1 MRQFGLTE
9 IQATAILDMRLQ
21 RLTQLERTKLIDEYQ
36 EVLKQIEY
44 LKSVLASGAL
54 VRTIIKDELT
64 EIREAYKDERRTQIV
79 KEEAEISLEDLI
91 AEEEVIVSISH
102 AGYIK
107 RNAVSLYRAQRR
119 GGKARSAWASRR
131 RTSSRISS
139 PPRPTIRFSFYGCR
153 KSVLV
158 EGP

>member
-1 MRQFGLTE
+1 
-9 IQATAILDMRLQ
+9 MRLQ
-21 RLTQLERTKLIDEYQ
+21 RLTQLERTKLVEEYQ

-44 LKSVLASGAL
+44 LKSVLASEAL

-91 AEEEVIVSISH
+91 AAEEVIVTISH

-107 RNAVSLYRAQRR
+107 RNAVSL
-119 GGKARSAWASRR
+119 SAWGSRKKI
-131 RTSSRISS
+131 SSKISS
-139 PPRPTIRFSFYGCR
+139 PPPLMIHCSFSRMPARSIG
-153 KSVLV
+153 
-158 EGP
+158 